1 MSALRGHLE
10 WIRTGKRP
18 NGTAVNLPP
27 EARRAVL
34 RHFGAKPVEPEKPP
48 AAPSPA
54 SPQYL
59 ELPCIHRGSVVR
71 EQVCKA
77 CGLKGTVAPIHACAI
92 HGECT
97 ARQFK
102 IPKMKACTTCPDRR
116 ENGSDTI
123 EWKTDHVV
131 PIRGEEKPFE
141 GTAAVKPW
149 EYRVQ
154 VVIPHLD
161 TPDILELGIQ
171 LWRLQT
177 VRPFICV
184 VDTGSN
190 AENVRRLL
198 ALESDDV
205 EVHFVRSRG
214 QRHLSSL
221 VSVALD
227 VAAANN
233 LQEFQFQTHTDVFP
247 MRRDILSDLISRC
260 GPATPVV
267 GYEISPRN
275 HVVGAIS
282 WLWRGMVGHTCTML
296 HAPTIRQHGIAWH
309 LERGHEDLGLARLPP
324 QNTDTEV
331 PFNLLLRKAG
341 ITPVLIGHDENHKR
355 HTTADF
361 DHFRSYGSS
370 MLYSPGYFSRCSEWA
385 QAAIVDARKRLAI
398 WTEESNAQP
407 Q

>member
-1 MSALRGHLE
+1 MSELRGHLE

-18 NGTAVNLPP
+18 DGTAVNLPP

-34 RHFGAKPVEPEKPP
+34 RHFGAKPDEPPKP
-48 AAPSPA
+48 AAGRFS
-54 SPQYL
+54 
-59 ELPCIHRGSVVR
+59 ELPCIHRGPVVR
-71 EQVCKA
+71 DEVCKA
-77 CGLKGTVAPIHACAI
+77 CGLQGTLAPVHACAV

-102 IPKMKACTTCPDRR
+102 IPKMHCCTTCPDRR
-116 ENGSDTI
+116 ETI
-123 EWKTDHVV
+123 SEMVDWSTENVAPTRNVD
-131 PIRGEEKPFE
+131 RGFE
-141 GTAAVKPW
+141 GPAPVKPW

-161 TPDILELGIQ
+161 TPDILELGVQ

-190 AENVRRLL
+190 AENVAKLL
-198 ALESDDV
+198 SLEADDL

-247 MRRDILSDLISRC
+247 MRRDLLADLLAKC
-260 GPATPVV
+260 GPDSPVV
-267 GYEISPRN
+267 GYEISPRS
-275 HVVGAIS
+275 HVKGALS

-331 PFNLLLRKAG
+331 PFNLLLRKLG
-341 ITPVLIGHDENHKR
+341 ITPVLVGHDENHTR

-370 MLYSPGYFSRCSEWA
+370 MLYSPGYFRRCSEWA
-385 QAAIVDARKRLAI
+385 EAAMKDARERISKWKGEDDAANR
-398 WTEESNAQP
+398 
-407 Q
+407 